1 MAELSFTPSS
11 ESLSSSFRVLYKT
24 APPIPLILTPFLS
37 IIDSYTNFFFF
48 LLQDNM
54 CWFTF
59 QCLYLFKKCELHETV
74 NSFSTSV
81 LPVPRK
87 MPTMQWNLITHWV
100 IERPPFPWVEGNGTP
115 FQYSCLEN
123 PRDRGA
129 WWPAVYGVTQ
139 GRTQLKWL
147 SGSSSISL
155 NLLGNNSNAFMLL
168 SLGFSLC
175 VCVEL

>member
-1 MAELSFTPSS
+1 MAVLSFIPSS

-24 APPIPLILTPFLS
+24 ALPIPLILTPFLS
-37 IIDSYTNFFFF
+37 IIDSYISFFFF
-48 LLQDNM
+48 LLQDII
-54 CWFTF
+54 CVDS
-59 QCLYLFKKCELHETV
+59 LFNACISLKNVKLCET
-74 NSFSTSV
+74 STSV
-81 LPVPRK
+81 SPVPRK

-100 IERPPFPWVEGNGTP
+100 IERPPFPWGEGNGTP
-115 FQYSCLEN
+115 LQYSCLEN

-139 GRTQLKWL
+139 GQIRLKWL
-147 SGSSSISL
+147 SSSISL
-155 NLLGNNSNAFMLL
+155 NLLGNNSDAFMLL